1 MQTCSNNF
9 FDASTICVGYTKAV
23 LQRTQIDKD
32 KVHIIYIYIYFVLQI
47 LFTECIFDWAIVS
60 TLYSRVIQRR
70 SFHLSCNA
78 NTKKP
83 FYINFTHLQTTR
95 TATKRTSTS
104 APRDEPTAVAIVF
117 KSDKKKDKQ

>member
-1 MQTCSNNF
+1 M
-9 FDASTICVGYTKAV
+9 V
-23 LQRTQIDKD
+23 
-32 KVHIIYIYIYFVLQI
+32 
-47 LFTECIFDWAIVS
+47 TECIFDWAIVS

-78 NTKKP
+78 NTKTL